1 MYISD
6 LQGLHCY
13 ISSEWNE
20 MGHKYLIWNLVQ
32 ILLSFNVQIPN

>member
-6 LQGLHCY
+6 LQGPHCY

-20 MGHKYLIWNLVQ
+20 MGHKYLILESSSNLVK
-32 ILLSFNVQIPN
+32 F